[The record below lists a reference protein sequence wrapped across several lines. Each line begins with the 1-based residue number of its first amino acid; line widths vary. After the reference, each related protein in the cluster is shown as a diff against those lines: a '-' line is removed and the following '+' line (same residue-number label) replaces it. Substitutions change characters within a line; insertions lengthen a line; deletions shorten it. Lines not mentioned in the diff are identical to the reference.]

1 MTGAHAVLWLL
12 ENGINVLCA
21 WFQAFWNILSPFVVF
36 LSEYMLDWK
45 RLVVK
50 LQEEMIHGQANLP
63 SVRLK
68 KTLFYP
74 GEISEW
80 FKSQSGAAMQGFL
93 PAGNSLQC
101 RYKGVTGCN
110 EQRIKLGGFRK
121 EIKCR
126 FLVKI
131 TKNSLWILLLKIFK
145 SRLAFFPPEDIQAQP
160 SVRMLV
166 EETNHCIFRMNRTRA
181 GVYLA
186 FLYTRSDNFLSGS
199 FMHTYYIC
207 ADRIT
212 VAHVEYKM
220 FILLTA

>member
-1 MTGAHAVLWLL
+1 
-12 ENGINVLCA
+12 
-21 WFQAFWNILSPFVVF
+21 
-36 LSEYMLDWK
+36 MLDWK

-50 LQEEMIHGQANLP
+50 LQEKMIHGQANLP

-80 FKSQSGAAMQGFL
+80 FKSQSGAARQGFL

-110 EQRIKLGGFRK
+110 EQRIKLGEFRK

-181 GVYLA
+181 GVYLVCTEQVFTWPFCIQGQIISFQGA
-186 FLYTRSDNFLSGS
+186 SCILTVFVQTGLQLLMLSTKYLYS
-199 FMHTYYIC
+199 
-207 ADRIT
+207 
-212 VAHVEYKM
+212 
-220 FILLTA
+220 